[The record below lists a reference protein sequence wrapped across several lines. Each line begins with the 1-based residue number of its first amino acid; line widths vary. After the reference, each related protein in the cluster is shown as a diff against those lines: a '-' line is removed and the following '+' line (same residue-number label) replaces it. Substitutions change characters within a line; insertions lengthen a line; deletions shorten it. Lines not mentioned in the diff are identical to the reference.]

1 MGKEYEEWIYVYVQL
16 IHFAIYQKL
25 NTTLYFN
32 YTPIKQ
38 TKKGMEKIFSKMP
51 LIIWREQKEI
61 RPPVRWWVYD

>member
-38 TKKGMEKIFSKMP
+38 TKKE
-51 LIIWREQKEI
+51 
-61 RPPVRWWVYD
+61 